1 MPTNS
6 ILDIKDLYHMKTSPF
21 APKKIP
27 QMPEIKGVELAVTK
41 SGIKYEGRLD
51 LMCTKFAEGTVAAGT
66 LTKSKTASGAV
77 EWCRENLKKGE
88 AITLLVNA
96 GNANAFT
103 GAKGEKS
110 VEDIGA
116 YLAKIMQCEPSQIYQ
131 SSTGVIGE
139 PLPEEKILQG
149 IDRLKDK
156 LGTATYAEAAQ
167 AIMTTDTYPK
177 MATQSC
183 MIDGETIT
191 LNGIAKGSGMIA
203 PDMATMLAYFF
214 TDLPIKQELLQK
226 LVSKAVEKTFNCI
239 SVDGDTSTSDT
250 VLVFATGKANIP
262 PITDEK
268 DNRLRAF
275 NRILVKQLKE
285 LALAI
290 VKDGEGISKFVTIKV
305 KGAKG
310 KRAAKR
316 IGLSIANSPLV
327 KTAIAGEDPNWGRIV
342 MAVGKSGEAAD
353 RDKLNIWIGGHQ
365 VTSEGARVPDYDE
378 APLADYMK
386 GRNIVIEVDIGL
398 GRGRAEVWT
407 CDLTHDYISIN
418 ADYRS

>member
-1 MPTNS
+1 
-6 ILDIKDLYHMKTSPF
+6 MKKSPF
-21 APKKIP
+21 APTKNP

-51 LMCTKFAEGTVAAGT
+51 LFCARFSKGTVAAGT

-88 AITLLVNA
+88 AAALIVNA

-116 YLAKIMQCEPSQIYQ
+116 YLAKILKCKTSEVYQ

-139 PLPEEKILQG
+139 PLPEEKMFEG

-156 LGTATYAEAAQ
+156 LGTATYAEAAT
-167 AIMTTDTYPK
+167 AIMTTDTFPK
-177 MATQSC
+177 MATKSC

-203 PDMATMLAYFF
+203 PDMATMLAYLF
-214 TDLPIKQELLQK
+214 TDLPIDQKILQK
-226 LVSKAVEKTFNCI
+226 LVSKAIDKTFNCI
-239 SVDGDTSTSDT
+239 TVDGDTSTSDT

-268 DNRLRAF
+268 DIRLRPF
-275 NRILVKQLKE
+275 NRILNKQLKE

-290 VKDGEGISKFVTIKV
+290 VKDGEGISKFVSIKV

-310 KRAAKR
+310 KRAAKK

-327 KTAIAGEDPNWGRIV
+327 KTAIAGEDPNWGRII

-365 VTSEGARVPDYDE
+365 VTADGARIENYDE
-378 APLADYMK
+378 APLAEYMK
-386 GRNIVIEVDIGL
+386 GENITIEVDISL
-398 GRGRAEVWT
+398 GRGIAEVWT
-407 CDLTHDYISIN
+407 CDLTHDYITIN

>member
-1 MPTNS
+1 
-6 ILDIKDLYHMKTSPF
+6 
-21 APKKIP
+21 
-27 QMPEIKGVELAVTK
+27 MPEIKGVQLAVTK

-51 LMCTKFAEGTVAAGT
+51 LLCAHFSKGTVVAGT

-77 EWCRENLKKGE
+77 EWCRENLKQGK
-88 AITLLVNA
+88 ASALIVNS

-116 YLAKIMQCEPSQIYQ
+116 YLAKILECQTTEVYQ

-139 PLPEEKILQG
+139 PLPDGKMFQG
-149 IDRLKDK
+149 IDRLKEK
-156 LGTATYAEAAQ
+156 LGTASYSEAAS

-177 MATQSC
+177 MSTKSC

-203 PDMATMLAYFF
+203 PDMATMLAYLF
-214 TDLPIKQELLQK
+214 TDLPIEQTILQK
-226 LVSKAVEKTFNCI
+226 LVTKAIDKTFNCI
-239 SVDGDTSTSDT
+239 TVDGDTSTSDT
-250 VLVFATGKANIP
+250 VLVFATGKAGIT

-268 DNRLRAF
+268 DSRLRAF
-275 NRILVKQLKE
+275 NRILNKQLKE

-305 KGAKG
+305 RGAKG

-327 KTAIAGEDPNWGRIV
+327 KTAIAGEDPNWGRII

-353 RDKLNIWIGGHQ
+353 RDTLNIWIGGHQ
-365 VTSEGARVPDYDE
+365 VTAEGARIEGYDE
-378 APLADYMK
+378 ALLAEYMK
-386 GRNIVIEVDIGL
+386 GENILIEVDIGL
-398 GRGRAEVWT
+398 GRGIAEIWT

>member
-1 MPTNS
+1 MKP
-6 ILDIKDLYHMKTSPF
+6 HQMKTSPF
-21 APKKIP
+21 APKKLP
-27 QMPEIKGVELAVTK
+27 QMPEIKGIQLAVTK

-51 LMCTKFAEGTVAAGT
+51 LLCAHFSKGTVAAGA

-77 EWCRENLKKGE
+77 EWCRENLKQGD
-88 AITLLVNA
+88 AAALIVNS

-116 YLAKIMQCEPSQIYQ
+116 YLAKALGCQPTEVYQ

-139 PLPEEKILQG
+139 PLPEEKMLQG
-149 IDRLKDK
+149 IDRLKEK
-156 LGTATYAEAAQ
+156 LGTASYSEAAS

-177 MATQSC
+177 MSTKSC
-183 MIDGETIT
+183 IIDGETIT

-203 PDMATMLAYFF
+203 PDMATMLAYLF
-214 TDLPIKQELLQK
+214 TDLPIEQKILQK
-226 LVSKAVEKTFNCI
+226 LVSKAIEKTFNCI
-239 SVDGDTSTSDT
+239 TVDGDTSTSDT
-250 VLVFATGKANIP
+250 VLVFATGKANIS

-268 DNRLRAF
+268 DSRLRAF
-275 NRILVKQLKE
+275 NRILNKQLKE

-310 KRAAKR
+310 KKAAKR

-327 KTAIAGEDPNWGRIV
+327 KTAIAGEDPNWGRII

-353 RDKLNIWIGGHQ
+353 RDKLNIWIGVHQ
-365 VTSEGARVPDYDE
+365 VTSEGARIEGYDE
-378 APLADYMK
+378 TPLAEYMK
-386 GRNIVIEVDIGL
+386 GENIYIEVDIGL
-398 GRGRAEVWT
+398 GRGIAEIWT

>member
-1 MPTNS
+1 
-6 ILDIKDLYHMKTSPF
+6 MKTSPF
-21 APKKIP
+21 APKKSP
-27 QMPEIKGVELAVTK
+27 QMPEIKGVQLAVTK

-51 LMCTKFAEGTVAAGT
+51 LLCAHFSKGTVAAGT

-77 EWCRENLKKGE
+77 EWCRENLKRGH
-88 AITLLVNA
+88 AAALIVNS

-103 GAKGEKS
+103 GARGEKS
-110 VEDIGA
+110 VEDIGG
-116 YLAKIMQCEPSQIYQ
+116 YLAKILGCQTSEVYQ

-139 PLPEEKILQG
+139 PLPEEKMFQG
-149 IDRLKDK
+149 IDRLKEK
-156 LGTATYAEAAQ
+156 LGTASYSEAAS

-177 MATQSC
+177 MATRSC

-203 PDMATMLAYFF
+203 PDMATMLAYLF
-214 TDLPIKQELLQK
+214 TDLPIEQKILQK
-226 LVSKAVEKTFNCI
+226 LVSKAIDKTFNCI
-239 SVDGDTSTSDT
+239 TVDGDTSTSDT
-250 VLVFATGKANIP
+250 VLVFATGKANIS

-268 DNRLRAF
+268 DSRLRAF
-275 NRILVKQLKE
+275 NRILNKQLKE

-305 KGAKG
+305 RGAKG
-310 KRAAKR
+310 KRAAKK

-327 KTAIAGEDPNWGRIV
+327 KTAIAGEDPNWGRII

-365 VTSEGARVPDYDE
+365 VTAEGARIEGYDE
-378 APLADYMK
+378 TPLAEYMK
-386 GRNIVIEVDIGL
+386 GETILIEVDIGL
-398 GRGRAEVWT
+398 GRGIAEIWT

>member
-1 MPTNS
+1 
-6 ILDIKDLYHMKTSPF
+6 MKKSPF
-21 APKKIP
+21 APTKNP

-51 LMCTKFAEGTVAAGT
+51 LFCARFSKGTVAAGT

-77 EWCRENLKKGE
+77 EWCRENLKTGN
-88 AITLLVNA
+88 AAALIVNA

-116 YLAKIMQCEPSQIYQ
+116 YLAKILECKTSEVYQ

-139 PLPEEKILQG
+139 PLPEEKMFEG

-156 LGTATYAEAAQ
+156 LGTATYAEAAT
-167 AIMTTDTYPK
+167 AIMTTDTFPK
-177 MATQSC
+177 MATKSC

-203 PDMATMLAYFF
+203 PDMATMLAYLF
-214 TDLPIKQELLQK
+214 TDLPIDQKILQK
-226 LVSKAVEKTFNCI
+226 LVSKAIDKTFNCI
-239 SVDGDTSTSDT
+239 TVDGDTSTSDT

-268 DNRLRAF
+268 DIRLRPF
-275 NRILVKQLKE
+275 NRILNKQLKE

-310 KRAAKR
+310 KRAAKK

-327 KTAIAGEDPNWGRIV
+327 KTAIAGEDPNWGRII

-365 VTSEGARVPDYDE
+365 VTADGARIENYDE
-378 APLADYMK
+378 APLAEYMK
-386 GRNIVIEVDIGL
+386 GENITIEVDIGL
-398 GRGRAEVWT
+398 GRGIAEVWT
-407 CDLTHDYISIN
+407 CDLTHDYITIN

>member
-1 MPTNS
+1 
-6 ILDIKDLYHMKTSPF
+6 MKTSPF
-21 APKKIP
+21 APKKSP
-27 QMPEIKGVELAVTK
+27 QMPEIKGVQLAVTK

-51 LMCTKFAEGTVAAGT
+51 LLCAHFSKGTVVAGT

-77 EWCRENLKKGE
+77 EWCRENLKQGK
-88 AITLLVNA
+88 ASALIVNS

-116 YLAKIMQCEPSQIYQ
+116 YLAKILECQTTEVYQ

-139 PLPEEKILQG
+139 PLPDGKMYQG
-149 IDRLKDK
+149 IDRLKEK
-156 LGTATYAEAAQ
+156 LGTASYSEAAS

-177 MATQSC
+177 MSTKSC

-203 PDMATMLAYFF
+203 PDMATMLAYLF
-214 TDLPIKQELLQK
+214 TDLPIEQTILQK
-226 LVSKAVEKTFNCI
+226 LVTKAIDKTFNCI
-239 SVDGDTSTSDT
+239 TVDGDTSTSDT
-250 VLVFATGKANIP
+250 VLVFATGKAGIT

-268 DNRLRAF
+268 DSRLRAF
-275 NRILVKQLKE
+275 NRILNKQLKE

-305 KGAKG
+305 RGAKG
-310 KRAAKR
+310 KRSAKR

-327 KTAIAGEDPNWGRIV
+327 KTAIAGEDPNWGRII

-353 RDKLNIWIGGHQ
+353 RDTLNIWIGGHQ
-365 VTSEGARVPDYDE
+365 VTAEGARIEGYDE
-378 APLADYMK
+378 ALLAEYMK
-386 GRNIVIEVDIGL
+386 GENILIEVDIGL
-398 GRGRAEVWT
+398 GRSIAEIWT